1 MKEYLLK
8 IKKLFFI
15 FKLILTLETIEVKLE
30 VGLGSVTKTVVA
42 MCLSNLTAD
51 VQNWSSDVIRV
62 SFFHFI
68 EFYLLIHLDESCI
81 NSKH

>member
-8 IKKLFFI
+8 IKKVFFI

-42 MCLSNLTAD
+42 MCLSSLTAD
-51 VQNWSSDVIRV
+51 VQNWSSDVIIV
-62 SFFHFI
+62 SFSFH
-68 EFYLLIHLDESCI
+68 
-81 NSKH
+81 